1 MSYPFPGN
9 YWPLSTELS
18 AGGRWK
24 GHVPVQTIFCVF
36 ITIMTTGQVVLGKM
50 GERSEFPGAFLIQ
63 TMA

>member
-36 ITIMTTGQVVLGKM
+36 ITIMTTGQVVSGKN
-50 GERSEFPGAFLIQ
+50 GRKE
-63 TMA
+63 